1 MALERLAEY
10 PPWLKVGVLEAA
22 TSLAM
27 WQGELTQARALSE
40 QAMAMLPEVG
50 DPKFLCDVMLTDGI
64 LASQRG
70 DLDHARAAMED
81 VARLAREHDN
91 VLDLSRALINLGDIA
106 IEQGRLDEGRASLE
120 EAVDSSDPGS
130 SPVCVARIN
139 LSQIAA
145 LQGRYQDAASL
156 GRTALAT
163 ALDHGDQLRAVWAT
177 FHIAW
182 ALAELGELERS
193 GRLIGA
199 TTAFLQN
206 AGFARTRSDL
216 LCEKGVLDALHR
228 GLAVDAV
235 HTLLQQGRVMPLEEA
250 LNDALSESPQLS
262 AAVPGRSI

>member
-1 MALERLAEY
+1 
-10 PPWLKVGVLEAA
+10 
-22 TSLAM
+22 M
-27 WQGELTQARALSE
+27 WQGELTQALALSE
-40 QAMAMLPEVG
+40 QALAILPQVG
-50 DPKFLCDVMLTDGI
+50 DSNCVCDVMMTSGI

-91 VLDLSRALINLGDIA
+91 LLDLCRALINLGDVA
-106 IEQGRLDEGRASLE
+106 IEQGRLDEGRALLE
-120 EAVDSSDPGS
+120 QAVDCSDPGS
-130 SPVCVARIN
+130 SPACVARIN

-145 LQGRYQDAASL
+145 LQGRYHDAATL

-163 ALDHGDQLRAVWAT
+163 ALEHGDQLRAIWAT

-199 TTAFLQN
+199 STAFLQR

-216 LCEKGVLDALHR
+216 LCEKGVLDGLHNQ
-228 GLAVDAV
+228 LSVDAV
-235 HTLLQQGRVMPLEEA
+235 HLLLQQGRDMPLEEA
-250 LNDALSESPQLS
+250 LSQALGESPQLS
-262 AAVPGRSI
+262 AALPRQPV